1 MAGKNLQTTRLLLWS
16 YWFNAMRGYFGIGS
30 EHISKAMNFGA
41 ILRTA
46 HAFGATFAFTVGP
59 HKRLRDLR
67 RSDTSKALTHVPYY
81 EWPSVEALQLPAGCM
96 LVGVELEENARA
108 LPQFR
113 HPQNAAYL
121 LGPEK
126 GSLSKE
132 ALARC
137 DHLVKIPTRFC
148 VNLSVAAAIIMY
160 DRTLSLGGY
169 PVRPLSAMP
178 APADSDWRPISEK

>member
-1 MAGKNLQTTRLLLWS
+1 
-16 YWFNAMRGYFGIGS
+16 MRGYFGIGA
-30 EHISKAMNFGA
+30 EHISKPMNFGA

-46 HAFGATFAFTVGP
+46 HAFGARFAFSVGP
-59 HKRLRDLR
+59 HQRLRDIR

-81 EWPSVEALQLPAGCM
+81 EWESVDALKLPAGCM
-96 LVGVELEENARA
+96 LVGVELEEGAQE

-126 GSLSKE
+126 GALSRE
-132 ALARC
+132 ALSRC
-137 DHLVKIPTRFC
+137 DHLVKIPTQFC

-160 DRTLSLGGY
+160 DRAMSLGGY
-169 PVRPLSAMP
+169 PVRPLSSMP
-178 APADSDWRPISEK
+178 APADSDWRPVPPK